1 MSLYYNT
8 KFNKYV
14 RDDAPFEMDGVQYAG
29 NWFQLVSKQDVANA
43 GFELVVASNQ
53 RADDRFYWVSETL
66 NGAELTYTN
75 TPKDLDQL
83 KSASV
88 TQINNQV
95 YTQLQPSDYMP
106 SREFETGEPMNPAW
120 KHYRAAVREMG
131 FQSKA
136 VIEGCKTVEEL
147 ANFIASIVWPNDP
160 NYVPPVE
167 NTTPVDG
174 VV

>member
-14 RDDAPFEMDGVQYAG
+14 RDDAPFEIDGVQYAG

-66 NGAELTYTN
+66 DKATLTYTN
-75 TPKDLDQL
+75 TPKDLEELKKNGVSQL
-83 KSASV
+83 NSTAYS
-88 TQINNQV
+88 
-95 YTQLQPSDYMP
+95 LLFPSDWMVI
-106 SREFETGEPMNPAW
+106 
-120 KHYRAAVREMG
+120 RAAEGTPITADWTAYRSAVRTT
-131 FQSKA
+131 A
-136 VIEGCKTVEEL
+136 NTARTAIEASTDVDSL
-147 ANFIASIVWPNDP
+147 IAASNIDWPKDP

-167 NTTPVDG
+167 EQTPANG

>member
-1 MSLYYNT
+1 MFYAT
-8 KFNKYV
+8 KQNKYIQEGT
-14 RDDAPFEMDGVQYAG
+14 AFKLDGVQYPAVWM
-29 NWFQLVSKQDVANA
+29 NQATAEQKA
-43 GFELVVASNQ
+43 ELGLQEVIAINSPEDS
-53 RADDRFYWVSETL
+53 RYYWVSETL
-66 NGAELTYTN
+66 DKASLTYTN

-120 KHYRAAVREMG
+120 KQYRAAVREMG

-167 NTTPVDG
+167 EQTPANG